1 MHSCHCADCLRWVG
15 GPFMALHFPAGVKIV
30 EPSTVN
36 WYQSS
41 DWAERGSCGHCG
53 TALFWRLRS
62 DHGMTVVSA
71 GSLDQ
76 NEELDPIEEHIYI
89 DKKPPWYDFADDAP
103 RLTAAQF
110 MARIQAGQQQ

>member
-1 MHSCHCADCLRWVG
+1 
-15 GPFMALHFPAGVKIV
+15 MALHFPAGVKIV